1 MYYLKY
7 CLYGDFNQDNNVDIS
22 DVLILVDYIINGFV
36 DNLQCP
42 IDSNEDSF
50 INVVDIIALINL
62 ILG

>member
-1 MYYLKY
+1 MKY

-22 DVLILVDYIINGFV
+22 DVLILVDYIINGSI
-36 DNLQCP
+36 NNSQCP

-50 INVVDIIALINL
+50 INVIDIIALINL